1 MYGPVPRRAG
11 SPQRR
16 LRVPCAELAVLALVV
31 GCAKSHADNQVGAT
45 SAAAQEV
52 LGLDTRVHPLGEL
65 GQARDYSMS
74 VDSIKDCPLEPPFAP
89 KRGNSKIG
97 LEVSLQGTSDR
108 EVPVNVFYAT
118 LYDTRGDTFS
128 ATLAGCEPALP
139 SLRLTR
145 GKTAQGFVTF
155 EVPKSA
161 EKLELRYAPLVIGP
175 GTEELKFAINR

>member
-1 MYGPVPRRAG
+1 MVI
-11 SPQRR
+11 
-16 LRVPCAELAVLALVV
+16 VV
-31 GCAKSHADNQVGAT
+31 ACSKGHADNQVGVA
-45 SAAAQEV
+45 SGAVQEV
-52 LGLDTRVHPLGEL
+52 LGLDTRVHPPGEL

-89 KRGNSKIG
+89 KRGNSKVG
-97 LEVSLQGTSDR
+97 LEISLQGTSDR

-118 LYDTRGDTFS
+118 LYDARGDSFS

-139 SLRLTR
+139 SIRLTR
-145 GKTAQGFVTF
+145 GKTARGFITF
-155 EVPKSA
+155 EIPKSA